1 MTFEYYT
8 RSSTTATTTS
18 SKNKKHLTLETV
30 PKSQRKYLGEP
41 DDPHFIPKSPIITRQ
56 QFTEQE
62 EGELKRLCA
71 LALAEVPHSDGPD
84 PVAPPSAVRAT
95 HAPTARKASAPVP
108 QKQVIKPPQ
117 PQYVEDSRTPSEGSR
132 RDTLGTATDYSTPLT
147 SAGITPGEPAKR
159 FSSSKTQNSSLLRYD
174 EWNQQQQQQQ
184 QKPLQQRGKSHTD
197 PQPSLYSQQRP
208 ASQPNTKAVRK
219 SAASAPGE
227 KTLRFVKDSR
237 DPSPSSKFSEVN
249 KSNASLV
256 KLSSPDPS
264 RPSNRFS
271 QAELNKKLPPLPD
284 NLVDHDTGP
293 KTAPLA
299 RMLKGFSR
307 KKSSAQLRDE
317 ADEDDSEQPLRSL
330 PPERPGTSF
339 AFARSVPSSP
349 ALGGVDGSRRKFL
362 KLFGRKN
369 REQRPGT
376 AEPIAA

>member
-1 MTFEYYT
+1 
-8 RSSTTATTTS
+8 
-18 SKNKKHLTLETV
+18 
-30 PKSQRKYLGEP
+30 
-41 DDPHFIPKSPIITRQ
+41 
-56 QFTEQE
+56 
-62 EGELKRLCA
+62 
-71 LALAEVPHSDGPD
+71 
-84 PVAPPSAVRAT
+84 VAPPSAARPT
-95 HAPTARKASAPVP
+95 NAPTARKASAPV
-108 QKQVIKPPQ
+108 QQRQVIKPPQ

-159 FSSSKTQNSSLLRYD
+159 FSSSKTQNSSLLRYY
-174 EWNQQQQQQQ
+174 EWNQQQQQQ

-197 PQPSLYSQQRP
+197 PQPSIYSQQRP
-208 ASQPNTKAVRK
+208 ASQPNAKAVRK

-237 DPSPSSKFSEVN
+237 DPSPSSKFSEAN
-249 KSNASLV
+249 KSNASLS
-256 KLSSPDPS
+256 KISSPDPS
-264 RPSNRFS
+264 RASNRFS

-284 NLVDHDTGP
+284 DFVDIDSGP

-307 KKSSAQLRDE
+307 KKSSAQLHDE
-317 ADEDDSEQPLRSL
+317 ADEDDNESPLRSL

-349 ALGGVDGSRRKFL
+349 ALGGLDGSRRKFL
-362 KLFGRKN
+362 KIFGRKN

-376 AEPIAA
+376 ADPIAA